1 MTSQTGDCL
10 FCRIIAGEVNATVIH
25 QDEAVVAFED
35 INPQAPHHLLICPRK
50 HLATL
55 NDVTAAD
62 EPLMGRVI
70 RVAADLAKKL
80 GDAEEGY
87 RLVANC
93 QQGAGQSVFHI
104 HFHLMG
110 GRPFIWPPG

>member
-1 MTSQTGDCL
+1 MTSQHGDCL
-10 FCRIIAGEVNATVIH
+10 FCRIISGEIKATMIH

-35 INPQAPHHLLICPRK
+35 INPQAPGHVLICPRK

-55 NDVTAAD
+55 NEMTDLD
-62 EPLMGRVI
+62 EPVLGRVVH
-70 RVAADLAKKL
+70 VAAGLAKRM
-80 GDAEEGY
+80 GFAEEGY

-104 HFHLMG
+104 HFHLLG
-110 GRPFIWPPG
+110 GRPFGWPPG